1 MRPAV
6 YRGWLRYSHRYPPNT
21 QRLEFLMAQLLVLV
35 SNQSQLPGAP
45 ARTVQDFAPWLQVMD
60 GDGAGEAETVEK
72 ESRKERLRR
81 LSEESR
87 ERLRDA
93 L

>member
-35 SNQSQLPGAP
+35 SNQSQLAGVP

-60 GDGAGEAETVEK
+60 GDGAGEPVEE